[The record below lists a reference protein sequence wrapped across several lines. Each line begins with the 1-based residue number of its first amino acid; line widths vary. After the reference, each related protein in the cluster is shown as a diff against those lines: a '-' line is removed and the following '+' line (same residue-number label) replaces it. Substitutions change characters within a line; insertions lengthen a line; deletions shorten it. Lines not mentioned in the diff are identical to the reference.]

1 MRTTINIPDE
11 MVTELMKYTKSK
23 TKTDAV
29 NKALNDWVYHQKLNR
44 LLELRG
50 KVQFIDN
57 YDEIL
62 KDQNRIDKEDL
73 EKLNEKYSS

>member
-11 MVTELMKYTKSK
+11 MVNELMKYTKSK

-50 KVQFIDN
+50 KVQFVDN

-62 KDQNRIDKEDL
+62 KEQNRIDKEDL
-73 EKLNEKYSS
+73 EKLNEKYSG

>member
-29 NKALNDWVYHQKLNR
+29 NKALYDWVYHQKLNR

-50 KVQFIDN
+50 KVQFD
-57 YDEIL
+57 DEWLNSI
-62 KDQNRIDKEDL
+62 
-73 EKLNEKYSS
+73 EKKGISELNEISK

>member
-11 MVTELMKYTKSK
+11 MVNELMKYTKSK

-50 KVQFIDN
+50 KVQFVDN

-62 KDQNRIDKEDL
+62 KEQNRIDKENL
-73 EKLNEKYSS
+73 EKLNEKYSG